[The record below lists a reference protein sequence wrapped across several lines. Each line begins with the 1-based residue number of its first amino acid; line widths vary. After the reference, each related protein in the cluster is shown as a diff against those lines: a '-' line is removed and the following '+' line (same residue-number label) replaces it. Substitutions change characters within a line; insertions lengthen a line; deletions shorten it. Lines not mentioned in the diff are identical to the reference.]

1 MQQSPSPYR
10 SPNESRSVSFA
21 VADNVV
27 VREGGVSNDVT
38 DERLSATTT
47 TPHGASD
54 ASADRRVAAGRRA
67 TELSSATG
75 ARPQTTRDSVSDTM
89 NGEIETLEDLSQ
101 HYQDSVPADL
111 REANTFDW
119 YLRELY
125 DDPRI
130 ARNAHQRVADM
141 FDYYGTEYDEDAGV
155 VEYLMA
161 SEDPLHEGENIFY
174 GREVH
179 ESIHE
184 FVNKVKSGARG
195 LGPEKRIK
203 LLLGPVG
210 SGKSHFDLMV
220 RRYFEDYTMRD
231 EGRMYTFRWT
241 NLCDVIRD
249 QDPADDTVQ
258 SPMNQDPIV
267 LLPQEQRDRVIERL
281 NENLDAPYTI
291 RNEQSLDPASE
302 FYMDKLLAEYDDDLQ
317 SVLEN
322 HVEIIRLVASENKR
336 QCIETFE
343 PKDKKNQDETELTG
357 DVNYSKLAVYGES
370 DPRAFDYSGA
380 FCNANRG
387 LFSGEELLKL
397 QREFLYDFL
406 HASQEQTIKPKNNP
420 RIDIDQVIVGRTNM
434 PEYRDKKGDEKM
446 EAFNDRTKRIDFPY
460 VLEYTQEAEI
470 YRKMLRNADVPHM
483 HIEPHAMEMAGLFGV
498 LTRITEPDGE
508 RISLTQKAKAY
519 NGEID
524 DGDDVD
530 VKKLREEGE
539 SKADIAEGM
548 EGVSARFIGDEIA
561 EAIMDSTH
569 RGRDYLSP
577 LSIFTHFEENLENHG
592 SIPEENVER
601 YHRYLE
607 MVRDEYKERA
617 IEDVR
622 HALAYDLDEI
632 QRQGEKY
639 MDHVMAYIDDAT
651 VRDELTGREQD
662 PDEKFLRSVEEK
674 LEIPSDRKDDF
685 RQEVS
690 NWVSRRAR
698 EGTSFNP
705 QDNDRLRRALERKL
719 WEDKKH
725 NINFSALVSANEL
738 DDDER
743 NAWID
748 ALEEQGYSREGAR
761 EVLEF
766 AGAEVAKAELE
777 T

>member
-1 MQQSPSPYR
+1 M
-10 SPNESRSVSFA
+10 NG
-21 VADNVV
+21 D
-27 VREGGVSNDVT
+27 
-38 DERLSATTT
+38 
-47 TPHGASD
+47 
-54 ASADRRVAAGRRA
+54 RA
-67 TELSSATG
+67 TLESLS
-75 ARPQTTRDSVSDTM
+75 RQYK
-89 NGEIETLEDLSQ
+89 Q
-101 HYQDSVPADL
+101 SVPEDL
-111 REANTFDW
+111 REAKSFEW
-119 YLRELY
+119 YLDAVY

-141 FDYYGTEYDEDAGV
+141 FDHYGTDYDEDAGV
-155 VEYLMA
+155 VEYRMA
-161 SEDPLHEGENIFY
+161 SEDPLHGGENTFY

-195 LGPEKRIK
+195 LGPQKRIK

-210 SGKSHFDLMV
+210 SGKSHFDWMV
-220 RRYFEDYTMRD
+220 RRYFEDYTATD
-231 EGRMYTFRWT
+231 AGRMYTFRWT
-241 NLCDVIRD
+241 DLGDVVRD
-249 QDPADDTVQ
+249 QDPEDDVVV
-258 SPMNQDPIV
+258 SPMNQDPLV
-267 LLPQEQRDRVIERL
+267 LLPQEQRDGVIERL
-281 NENLDAPYTI
+281 NERLDAPYTI
-291 RNEQSLDPASE
+291 RNDQTLDPASE
-302 FYMDKLLAEYDDDLQ
+302 FYLDRLLAHYDDDLQ
-317 SVLEN
+317 AVLEN

-336 QCIETFE
+336 QCVETFE

-357 DVNYSKLAVYGES
+357 DVNYSKLAIYGES
-370 DPRAFDYSGA
+370 DPRAFDYAGA

-434 PEYRDKKGDEKM
+434 PEYREKKGDEKM

-460 VLEYTQEAEI
+460 VLEYDEEAEI
-470 YRKMLRNADVPHM
+470 YRKMLRNADVPDM
-483 HIEPHAMEMAGLFGV
+483 HIEPHALEMAGLFGV
-498 LTRITEPDGE
+498 LTRITEPDGGV
-508 RISLTQKAKAY
+508 SLVQKAKAY

-524 DGDDVD
+524 EGDDID
-530 VKKLREEGE
+530 ARKLRENGE
-539 SKADIAEGM
+539 ESADIGEGM
-548 EGVSARFIGDEIA
+548 DGVSARFIGDEIA

-569 RGRDYLSP
+569 RDRSYLSP
-577 LSIFTHFEENLENHG
+577 LSVFSHFEANLENHG
-592 SIPEENVER
+592 SIPEDNLDR
-601 YHRYLE
+601 YYRYLE
-607 MVRDEYKERA
+607 LVREEYKERA

-622 HALAYDLDEI
+622 HALAYDLEEI

-639 MDHVMAYIDDAT
+639 MDHVMAYIDDDT
-651 VRDELTGREQD
+651 VEDELTGREQE
-662 PDEKFLRSVEEK
+662 PDETFLRSVEEK
-674 LEIPSDRKDDF
+674 LEIPEDRKNDF

-698 EGTSFNP
+698 DGTSFDP

-743 NAWID
+743 SAWID
-748 ALEEQGYSREGAR
+748 ALVDQGYSPEGGR

-766 AGAEVAKAELE
+766 AGAEVAKSELE
-777 T
+777 G

>member
-1 MQQSPSPYR
+1 M
-10 SPNESRSVSFA
+10 
-21 VADNVV
+21 
-27 VREGGVSNDVT
+27 
-38 DERLSATTT
+38 
-47 TPHGASD
+47 
-54 ASADRRVAAGRRA
+54 
-67 TELSSATG
+67 
-75 ARPQTTRDSVSDTM
+75 TR
-89 NGEIETLEDLSQ
+89 EIETLEDLSQ

-111 REANTFDW
+111 REAKSFDW
-119 YLRELY
+119 YLDEVY

-141 FDYYGTEYDEDAGV
+141 FDYYGTRYDEDAGV

-161 SEDPLHEGENIFY
+161 SEDPLHDGENRFY

-210 SGKSHFDLMV
+210 SGKSHFDSMV
-220 RRYFEDYTMRD
+220 RRYFEDYTMQD
-231 EGRMYTFRWT
+231 DGRMYTFRWV

-249 QDPADDTVQ
+249 QDPADDEVQ
-258 SPMNQDPIV
+258 SPMNQDPVV
-267 LLPQEQRDRVIERL
+267 LLPQEQRDVVLERL
-281 NENLDAPYTI
+281 NGQLEAPYTV

-302 FYMDKLLAEYDDDLQ
+302 FYMDRLLAAYDDDLQ
-317 SVLEN
+317 AVLEN
-322 HVEIIRLVASENKR
+322 HVEVIRLVASENKR

-387 LFSGEELLKL
+387 IFSGEELLKL

-446 EAFNDRTKRIDFPY
+446 EAFNDRTKRIDYPY
-460 VLEYTQEAEI
+460 VLEYGEEAEI
-470 YRKMLRNADVPHM
+470 YRKMLRNADVPDM
-483 HIEPHAMEMAGLFGV
+483 HIEPHALEMAGLFGV
-498 LTRITEPDGE
+498 FTRLEEPSDE
-508 RISLTQKAKAY
+508 KVSLIQKVKAY
-519 NGEID
+519 SGELD
-524 DGDDVD
+524 DTDDVD
-530 VKKLREEGE
+530 VKKLREDAEE
-539 SKADIAEGM
+539 RADIGEGM

-569 RGRDYLSP
+569 RGRSYLSP
-577 LSIFTHFEENLENHG
+577 LTVFRHFGENLENHG
-592 SIPEENVER
+592 AISEEKVDR

-607 MVRDEYKERA
+607 MVREEYKERA

-651 VRDELTGREQD
+651 VEDELTGREQD

-674 LEIPSDRKDDF
+674 LDIPSDRKDDF

-743 NAWID
+743 NAWIE
-748 ALEEQGYSREGAR
+748 ALEERGYSREGAR

-766 AGAEVAKAELE
+766 AGAEVAKTELE
-777 T
+777 E

>member
-1 MQQSPSPYR
+1 M
-10 SPNESRSVSFA
+10 NG
-21 VADNVV
+21 D
-27 VREGGVSNDVT
+27 
-38 DERLSATTT
+38 
-47 TPHGASD
+47 
-54 ASADRRVAAGRRA
+54 RA
-67 TELSSATG
+67 T
-75 ARPQTTRDSVSDTM
+75 
-89 NGEIETLEDLSQ
+89 LESLSQ
-101 HYQDSVPADL
+101 EYRESVPEDL
-111 REANTFDW
+111 REAKSFEW
-119 YLRELY
+119 YLDAVYE
-125 DDPRI
+125 DPRI

-141 FDYYGTEYDEDAGV
+141 FDHYGTDYDEDAGV
-155 VEYLMA
+155 VEYRMA
-161 SEDPLHEGENIFY
+161 SEDPLHGGENTFY

-195 LGPEKRIK
+195 LGPQKRIK

-210 SGKSHFDLMV
+210 SGKSHFDWMV
-220 RRYFEDYTMRD
+220 RRYFEDYTTTD
-231 EGRMYTFRWT
+231 AGRMYTFRWT
-241 NLCDVIRD
+241 DLGDVIRD
-249 QDPADDTVQ
+249 QDPEDDTVV
-258 SPMNQDPIV
+258 SPMNQDPLV
-267 LLPQEQRDRVIERL
+267 LLPQPHRNGVVERL
-281 NENLDAPYTI
+281 NERLDAPYTI
-291 RNEQSLDPASE
+291 RNDQALDPASE
-302 FYMDKLLAEYDDDLQ
+302 FYLDSLLAHYDDNLQ
-317 SVLEN
+317 AVLEN
-322 HVEIIRLVASENKR
+322 HVEVIRLVASENKR
-336 QCIETFE
+336 QCVETFE

-370 DPRAFDYSGA
+370 DPRAFDYAGA

-434 PEYRDKKGDEKM
+434 PEYREKKGDEKM

-460 VLEYTQEAEI
+460 VLEYDEEAEI
-470 YRKMLRNADVPHM
+470 YRKMLRNADVPDM

-498 LTRITEPDGE
+498 LTRITEPDGSV
-508 RISLTQKAKAY
+508 SLVQKAKAY

-524 DGDDVD
+524 EGDDID
-530 VKKLREEGE
+530 ARKLRENGE
-539 SKADIAEGM
+539 ESADIGEGM
-548 EGVSARFIGDEIA
+548 DGVSARFIGDEIA

-569 RGRDYLSP
+569 RGRSYLSP
-577 LSIFTHFEENLENHG
+577 LSVFSHFEANLENHG
-592 SIPEENVER
+592 SIPEDNLDR
-601 YHRYLE
+601 YYRYLE
-607 MVRDEYKERA
+607 LVREEYKERA

-622 HALAYDLDEI
+622 HALAYDLEEI

-639 MDHVMAYIDDAT
+639 MDHVMAYIDDDT
-651 VRDELTGREQD
+651 IEDELTGRKQE
-662 PDEKFLRSVEEK
+662 PDETFLRSVEEK
-674 LEIPSDRKDDF
+674 LEIPEDRKDDF

-698 EGTSFNP
+698 DGTSFDP

-743 NAWID
+743 SAWID
-748 ALEEQGYSREGAR
+748 ALVNQGYSPEGAR

-766 AGAEVAKAELE
+766 AGAEVAKSELE
-777 T
+777 G

>member
-1 MQQSPSPYR
+1 M
-10 SPNESRSVSFA
+10 
-21 VADNVV
+21 
-27 VREGGVSNDVT
+27 
-38 DERLSATTT
+38 
-47 TPHGASD
+47 
-54 ASADRRVAAGRRA
+54 
-67 TELSSATG
+67 TG
-75 ARPQTTRDSVSDTM
+75 EM
-89 NGEIETLEDLSQ
+89 ETLEDLSRQ
-101 HYQDSVPADL
+101 YRESVPGDL
-111 REANTFDW
+111 REAKSFDW
-119 YLRELY
+119 YLDEVY

-141 FDYYGTEYDEDAGV
+141 FDHYGTEYDEDAGV

-161 SEDPLHEGENIFY
+161 SEDPIHDGENVFY

-179 ESIHE
+179 EAIHE

-210 SGKSHFDLMV
+210 SGKSHFDWMV
-220 RRYFEDYTMRD
+220 RRYFEDYTMSD
-231 EGRMYTFRWT
+231 AGRMYTFRWT
-241 NLCDVIRD
+241 NLTEVIRD
-249 QDPADDTVQ
+249 QDPADDTVE
-258 SPMNQDPIV
+258 SPMHQDPLV
-267 LLPQEQRDRVIERL
+267 LLPQGQRDQVIAQL
-281 NENLDAPYTI
+281 NETLEAPYTI
-291 RNEQSLDPASE
+291 RNERSLDPASE
-302 FYMDKLLAEYDDDLQ
+302 FYMDRLLAAYDDDLQ
-317 SVLEN
+317 QVIEN
-322 HVEIIRLVASENKR
+322 HVEIVRLVASENKR
-336 QCIETFE
+336 QCVETFE

-357 DVNYSKLAVYGES
+357 DVNYSKIAVYGES

-434 PEYRDKKGDEKM
+434 PEYREKKGDEKM

-460 VLEYTQEAEI
+460 VLEYEQESEI
-470 YRKMLRNADVPHM
+470 YRKMLRNADVPDM

-498 LTRITEPDGE
+498 LTRIEDPDGNVT
-508 RISLTQKAKAY
+508 LVQKAKAY

-530 VKKLREEGE
+530 VRKLREEAE
-539 SKADIAEGM
+539 EAADIAEGM
-548 EGVSARFIGDEIA
+548 DGVSARFIGDEIA

-569 RGRDYLSP
+569 RGRGYLSP
-577 LSIFTHFEENLENHG
+577 LSVFTHFERNLENHG

-601 YHRYLE
+601 YLRYLE
-607 MVRDEYKERA
+607 LVREEYKERA
-617 IEDVR
+617 IDDVR

-632 QRQGEKY
+632 RRQGEKY
-639 MDHVMAYIDDAT
+639 MDHVMAYIDDST
-651 VRDELTGREQD
+651 VEDELTGREQE
-662 PDEKFLRSVEEK
+662 PDETFLRSVEEK
-674 LEIPSDRKDDF
+674 LDVPADRKDDF

-698 EGTSFNP
+698 EGRGFDP
-705 QDNDRLRRALERKL
+705 QENDRLRRALERKL

-738 DDDER
+738 DDEER
-743 NAWID
+743 NAWVE
-748 ALEEQGYSREGAR
+748 ALVDRGYSRDGAA

-766 AGAEVAKAELE
+766 AGAEVAKSELE
-777 T
+777 EGG

>member
-1 MQQSPSPYR
+1 MSS
-10 SPNESRSVSFA
+10 
-21 VADNVV
+21 
-27 VREGGVSNDVT
+27 
-38 DERLSATTT
+38 
-47 TPHGASD
+47 
-54 ASADRRVAAGRRA
+54 
-67 TELSSATG
+67 EL
-75 ARPQTTRDSVSDTM
+75 
-89 NGEIETLEDLSQ
+89 ETLADLSK

-111 REANTFDW
+111 REAKSFDW
-119 YLRELY
+119 YLSEVY
-125 DDPRI
+125 DDPKV

-141 FDYYGTEYDEDAGV
+141 FDHYGTTYDETAGI

-161 SEDPLHEGENIFY
+161 SEDPLHDGENVFY

-210 SGKSHFDLMV
+210 SGKSHFDWMV
-220 RRYFEDYTMRD
+220 RRYFEDYTLRD

-241 NLCDVIRD
+241 NLGDVIRD
-249 QDPADDTVQ
+249 QDPADDTVT
-258 SPMNQDPIV
+258 SPMHQDPIV
-267 LLPQEQRDRVIERL
+267 LLPQEQRDIVLERL
-281 NENLDAPYTI
+281 NGDLDAPYTI

-302 FYMDKLLAEYDDDLQ
+302 FYMDKLLAHYDDDLQ
-317 SVLEN
+317 SVMEN
-322 HVEIIRLVASENKR
+322 HIEIIRLVASENKR

-434 PEYRDKKGDEKM
+434 PEYREKKGDEKM

-460 VLEYTQEAEI
+460 VLEYEEEADI
-470 YRKMLRNADVPHM
+470 YRKMLRNADVPDM

-498 LTRITEPDGE
+498 LTRITEPDGGNVT
-508 RISLTQKAKAY
+508 LVQKAKAY
-519 NGEID
+519 NGEVD
-524 DGDDVD
+524 DGDDLD

-539 SKADIAEGM
+539 AKADIAEGM
-548 EGVSARFIGDEIA
+548 DGVSARFIGDEIA

-577 LSIFTHFEENLENHG
+577 LTVFNHFERNLESHG
-592 SIPEENVER
+592 SILEENIER

-607 MVRDEYKERA
+607 MVREEYKERA

-651 VRDELTGREQD
+651 VQDELTGREQE

-674 LEIPSDRKDDF
+674 LSIPEDRKDDF

-743 NAWID
+743 NAWVD
-748 ALEEQGYSREGAR
+748 ALVDQGYSREGAR

-766 AGAEVAKAELE
+766 AGAEVAKSELE
-777 T
+777 KE